1 VSSEQEDARRRPS
14 RCSRLPVVLLVLTA
28 HFSLLTAL
36 QAQSSPSGISDN
48 SFLIE
53 EAYNQEPGVVQHIS
67 NFSRAD
73 DGGTWAFT
81 FTQEWPLR
89 GMRHQISYSI
99 PIQHGDGTG
108 IGDIGVNYRYQ
119 LLGSSDAQLA
129 AAPRLTLL
137 LPTGN
142 EQRGRGLGGL
152 GFQTNLPLSYRVVPQ
167 LATHWNAGLTL
178 VPSASNG
185 LSNEATVLS
194 YNLGASAIWLVR
206 PSFNVMLEL
215 LWLSTESPVGPGV
228 TDRSES
234 LLLNPGVRWAFNF
247 ENGLQIV
254 PGVAYTI
261 GLDSQDT
268 DALFLYLSFE
278 HPFKAVSGEQ

>member
-1 VSSEQEDARRRPS
+1 VNRSVSA
-14 RCSRLPVVLLVLTA
+14 LPVYCLLFTVYA
-28 HFSLLTAL
+28 PSLP
-36 QAQSSPSGISDN
+36 AQSSSPGISDN

-73 DGGTWAFT
+73 EGGSWAFS

-89 GMRHQISYSI
+89 GVRHQISYGI
-99 PIQHGDGTG
+99 PLEHADGTG
-108 IGDIGVNYRYQ
+108 IGDVAINYRYQ
-119 LLGSSDAQLA
+119 LLGSSEASVA

-142 EQRGRGLGGL
+142 EQRGRGSGGL
-152 GFQTNLPLSYRVVPQ
+152 GFQTNLPLSYLPTPR

-185 LSNEATVLS
+185 LAAEATTLS
-194 YNLGASAIWLVR
+194 YHLGASGIWLAR
-206 PSFNVMLEL
+206 PSLNLMLEV
-215 LWLSTESPVGPGV
+215 LWASTESPVAPGV

-247 ENGLQIV
+247 DSGLQIV

-278 HPFKAVSGEQ
+278 HPFKGSEK